1 MLSLR
6 ALALP
11 LVAASLALAAP
22 ARAGGTDEQRE
33 ACTNDAFKFCSADI
47 PDEGAIESCLRR
59 NHSHLSPSCKVVM
72 QQSAPTEATPRMA
85 RHSRG
90 GTKAAAAQ
98 QAGGGSGMGAMAG
111 LIGLL
116 PALTDDS
123 GSLFDDD

>member
-85 RHSRG
+85 RRG
-90 GTKAAAAQ
+90 GGSTRGAAQ

-116 PALTDDS
+116 PALTDDG